1 MVVAWC
7 RNALC
12 TACNG
17 EVRTLERKGGKW
29 ARIARGPKWSGQTP
43 QAAPNGGPNVN
54 GERHNVPAPCA
65 MDNLSERD
73 ELRDTPRTRETK
85 RGPGHAEAYSQAAG
99 GGGGGDGLGSQS
111 VLRRSVLW
119 CPSICKW
126 CRSIS
131 GLVPGDRSTGTT
143 GLSGTGD
150 VVPRVH
156 SATSSSPALTPNGV
170 AETIARGPL
179 EAVKNMVQL
188 QQRINLRRVA
198 KASGVM
204 LCREVPGNIAY
215 FTTYEMARAHGAG
228 ALVSGALAGVTF
240 AFLTFPID
248 TIRTQV
254 AAGQRPRPSYRG
266 VSGFALR
273 IGGYG
278 ALMFA
283 FNEFLWERVAGH
295 VWEDK

>member
-1 MVVAWC
+1 MQAAVVDQAPSF
-7 RNALC
+7 AVQS
-12 TACNG
+12 
-17 EVRTLERKGGKW
+17 VRSDRKGERLESFAFGALSAVCATILTHPVDTLVVHRQTGKP
-29 ARIARGPKWSGQTP
+29 RPTNLRGMYRGGAMACLQNGLTFGILFGSYDFFR
-43 QAAPNGGPNVN
+43 AP
-54 GERHNVPAPCA
+54 
-65 MDNLSERD
+65 SEH
-73 ELRDTPRTRETK
+73 
-85 RGPGHAEAYSQAAG
+85 G
-99 GGGGGDGLGSQS
+99 GLGMA
-111 VLRRSVLW
+111 
-119 CPSICKW
+119 
-126 CRSIS
+126 
-131 GLVPGDRSTGTT
+131 LVPGAAMAAF
-143 GLSGTGD
+143 
-150 VVPRVH
+150 P
-156 SATSSSPALTPNGV
+156 
-170 AETIARGPL
+170 ETIARGPL